1 MDKLSLVE
9 LLDYILES
17 IEVVQ
22 RRFKEINSAD
32 DFVSSDAGIDRF
44 DAISMRLQSIGE
56 ALKNIYKHNK
66 QVLLQV
72 KDDNYWS
79 QIIKLREII
88 SHHYIDLD
96 ADIIFDICSNE
107 LGELQEAIKKTKSI
121 INF

>member
-107 LGELQEAIKKTKSI
+107 LGELREAIKKTKSI